1 MTYAFVQSPYT
12 VYVNAATVSGSGF
25 SGWTL
30 TLGTKVSLGNPAST
44 QRTNARSM
52 IWHDPV
58 TDCEY
63 LLTPEYNSNQYLKMY
78 KFSISGNNLTS
89 LGETWD
95 DTGTTARRVYNGA
108 QDAVYIESSRNLVMH
123 VCVDTARS
131 EYMYVASL
139 FSSSAGLDATKYLG
153 INTSAKTDGQT
164 ATITVEGGVNES
176 VSGLTVGSRY
186 YVSGTGGLTT
196 TATDY
201 NAAGIAI
208 AANKLLVRNF
218 DPTGSV

>member
-1 MTYAFVQSPYT
+1 
-12 VYVNAATVSGSGF
+12 AANSGM
-25 SGWTL
+25 TL
-30 TLGTKVSLGNPAST
+30 TLGTKRSVGDPSST

-63 LLTPEYNSNQYLKMY
+63 LLTPEFNSNTYLKLY
-78 KFSISGNNLTS
+78 KFSISGNNLAAPS
-89 LGETWD
+89 EIWD
-95 DTGTTARRVYNGA
+95 DTGTTARQVYNGA
-108 QDAVYIESSRNLVMH
+108 HDAIYIESSRNLVMH
-123 VCVDTARS
+123 VCTDSARS
-131 EYMYVASL
+131 NYMYVASL
-139 FSSSAGLDATKYLG
+139 KSSAGGLDATKYLG

-176 VSGLTVGSRY
+176 VSGLTIGSRY